1 MIEINKKKDENGY
14 DNFRIITDDGSF
26 DIKFGGTLDLYWSY
40 WPKENIKNWP
50 VSKTFTITKEKDMFV
65 VDGPAVQR
73 LMARV
78 NLEDNE
84 SLYYF
89 QKCLEQLGVNR
100 ELKKAGLQEGDTVKI
115 VDWEL
120 EWYD

>member
-50 VSKTFTITKEKDMFV
+50 VSKTFTITSYLFSLFV
-65 VDGPAVQR
+65 KTNGC
-73 LMARV
+73 LT
-78 NLEDNE
+78 
-84 SLYYF
+84 SLIN
-89 QKCLEQLGVNR
+89 VS
-100 ELKKAGLQEGDTVKI
+100 
-115 VDWEL
+115 
-120 EWYD
+120 